1 MPSGSINEQRSLPRS
16 LRKVKRRLEAARLLE
31 REQAHA
37 GQVAERLQGA
47 WPEAAGTFRKVMPTD
62 YRRVLEAAS
71 AARSGGRDEVEA
83 IMASTRA

>member
-1 MPSGSINEQRSLPRS
+1 M
-16 LRKVKRRLEAARLLE
+16 V
-31 REQAHA
+31 
-37 GQVAERLQGA
+37 ERLQGS